1 MKMAGWIRRS
11 LVFLRPIPRVTSWDG
26 FWWIAAIVAVLVIGV
41 LLPWCF
47 WDELGNDEESLSATI
62 RNLGLLIGGII
73 AMLLAVWRSKVAE
86 RQANTAQQR
95 LLNERHERGAE
106 MLGSDVLS
114 VRWGGIFALA
124 RLATEHPEQYHIQ
137 MMELLCAFV
146 RNPPSDANFPEQ
158 QKDAKSFVLRED
170 VQAAMRVIGTRSD
183 RHRRLAVKG
192 AYYIDLH
199 GADLRGGDLRG
210 LNLSSASVDMIG
222 SMSLHQ
228 VFSNPNLRTDMSG
241 AKLDGAQFL
250 LAEMSG
256 IDFSRNGESPATGL
270 TTSQLLGAQW
280 DDENPPSWKG
290 LVDAITGNPLEDAL

>member
-106 MLGSDVLS
+106 MLGSRVLS
-114 VRWGGIFALA
+114 VRLGGIYALEH
-124 RLATEHPEQYHIQ
+124 LAAEHLGT
-137 MMELLCAFV
+137 LLIA
-146 RNPPSDANFPEQ
+146 
-158 QKDAKSFVLRED
+158 
-170 VQAAMRVIGTRSD
+170 
-183 RHRRLAVKG
+183 
-192 AYYIDLH
+192 
-199 GADLRGGDLRG
+199 
-210 LNLSSASVDMIG
+210 
-222 SMSLHQ
+222 
-228 VFSNPNLRTDMSG
+228 
-241 AKLDGAQFL
+241 
-250 LAEMSG
+250 
-256 IDFSRNGESPATGL
+256 
-270 TTSQLLGAQW
+270 
-280 DDENPPSWKG
+280 
-290 LVDAITGNPLEDAL
+290 LV